1 MKEPLN
7 VTSWNM
13 RPTANSMLAI
23 AFAPDAAWNDTLWS
37 NARMGELLTLS
48 LAETDPDKRH
58 AMFCEMQTLV
68 NEECGM
74 IIAMH
79 VNLLDGLSD
88 RVQGI
93 PDNPISN
100 LGGMDFPEFCW
111 LA

>member
-1 MKEPLN
+1 
-7 VTSWNM
+7 
-13 RPTANSMLAI
+13 
-23 AFAPDAAWNDTLWS
+23 
-37 NARMGELLTLS
+37 
-48 LAETDPDKRH
+48 
-58 AMFCEMQTLV
+58 
-68 NEECGM
+68 
-74 IIAMH
+74 MH